1 MPQRP
6 DAAVGP
12 NIEIDIDQKHLVE
25 VIEMEETPSQF
36 RDKRKDAMT
45 IIFKFNV
52 WNLDTGAAIVDDNT
66 GLLWEHW
73 GFTPDG
79 TWRNEKSG
87 KAAKARE
94 WTEALLGKELTDDEM
109 GELIDAGFRE
119 GLLHKKAVADF
130 EWYTDKNGIEKVR
143 IIRLRPYKQKA
154 KAAAQESDREM
165 VGAAVSRPEV
175 PESKADRQARLR
187 RELEAADSE

>member
-12 NIEIDIDQKHLVE
+12 NIDIDIDQKHLVE
-25 VIEMEETPSQF
+25 VIEMEETASQY

-45 IIFKFNV
+45 IIFKFNA
-52 WNLDTGAAIVDDNT
+52 WNLDTGAAVIDDNT

-94 WTEALLGKELTDDEM
+94 WTEALLGKEITDDEM
-109 GELIDAGFRE
+109 GELIDSGFRE

-143 IIRLRPYKQKA
+143 IMKLRPYRPKTKA
-154 KAAAQESDREM
+154 NAPDPERDL
-165 VGAAVSRPEV
+165 VGAAVGRPEV
-175 PESKADRQARLR
+175 PETKADRQARLR
-187 RELEAADSE
+187 RELEESENT